1 MKRRW
6 FPMVAAAG
14 ALGIAVVSA
23 RGRGQ
28 ALDRR
33 LFRLVNRAR
42 GPLPDALFR
51 GVTEFGSIWASGGAA
66 GTLIVRKRRREA
78 ADAFGAAL
86 TMWGLGQVLKKAI
99 GRPRPYAAL
108 QDFRLMISRPRGTTW
123 PSSHPAVV
131 LTFVTVAARDLDLSA
146 PLKAGVVALPV
157 LVAVSRVYLGVHFP
171 ADVAGGLLLGRAV
184 GDAWSALISPWVLG
198 RVPAI
203 SAPVQ

>member
-6 FPMVAAAG
+6 FPLVAGVG
-14 ALGIAVVSA
+14 ALGVAVVTA

-28 ALDRR
+28 ELDRR
-33 LFRLVNRAR
+33 LYRLVNRAR
-42 GPLPDALFR
+42 GPLPDALFK
-51 GVTEFGSIWASGGAA
+51 GITEFGSIWASGAA
-66 GTLIVRKRRREA
+66 AVTLAVYKRRREA
-78 ADAFGAAL
+78 IDSFGAAL

-108 QDFRLMISRPRGTTW
+108 QDFRLLIAKPRGTSW

-131 LTFVTVAARDLDLSA
+131 LAFVTVAGRDLDL
-146 PLKAGVVALPV
+146 PPRVKAGVVAVPV
-157 LVAVSRVYLGVHFP
+157 LVGISRISLGVHFP

-184 GDAWSALISPWVLG
+184 ADAWSSLVSPWLLG
-198 RVPAI
+198 RVPSI